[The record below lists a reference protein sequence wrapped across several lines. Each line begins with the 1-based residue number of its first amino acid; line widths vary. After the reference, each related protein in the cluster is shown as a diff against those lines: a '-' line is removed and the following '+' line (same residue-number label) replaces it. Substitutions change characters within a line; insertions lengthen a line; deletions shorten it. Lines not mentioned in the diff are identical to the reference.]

1 VKPAGQEEKENFS
14 KDPSKAL
21 EEIMSRYGTMV
32 LKTAY
37 FYMRDLH
44 IAEDMSQEVFVRAY
58 RNWLSFRGDSSVKTW
73 LTTITRN
80 VCRDKLGLKMSS
92 EEPMEIGLLHE
103 AHDLN
108 VEDVVMRRSGQSVVL
123 KHVLNLPMP
132 YHEVVYL
139 YYYLD
144 LSTRDIAN
152 AIKVPEG
159 TIRGRLH
166 RAREML
172 GDYLRE
178 EGLDS

>member
-1 VKPAGQEEKENFS
+1 VKPAGQEEKESFS
-14 KDPSKAL
+14 KDPSQAL
-21 EEIMSRYGTMV
+21 EEIMCHYGTMV

-37 FYMRDLH
+37 FYMGDRH
-44 IAEDMSQEVFVRAY
+44 HAEDMSQEVFVRVY
-58 RNWLSFRGDSSVKTW
+58 HNWLSFRGDSSVKTW

-92 EEPMEIGLLHE
+92 EEPVEFELICE
-103 AHDLN
+103 AHTVN
-108 VEDVVMRRSGQSVVL
+108 VEDEAMRRLSQTVVL
-123 KHVLNLPMP
+123 KHVLKLPMV

-144 LSTRDIAN
+144 LSTVEIAN

-159 TIRGRLH
+159 TVRGRLH

-172 GDYLRE
+172 GDYLRG